1 MSRFWGRENNF
12 YSNYEQQF
20 ASKTTHAAM
29 VKNYCSKS
37 EEVGFSMQ
45 WTKKE
50 RLHLLTPGVRVPT
63 NNWEAP
69 AWGSQVC
76 DMF

>member
-1 MSRFWGRENNF
+1 
-12 YSNYEQQF
+12 
-20 ASKTTHAAM
+20 M
-29 VKNYCSKS
+29 VKNYFSKS

-50 RLHLLTPGVRVPT
+50 RLYLLTPGVRVPT

-69 AWGSQVC
+69 AWGFQVC
-76 DMF
+76 DLF